1 MCGYV
6 HTRESQ
12 KKVSDLQALELKVA
26 EGAGNDTQVL
36 CSALLGPLSTLLAY
50 LIHQEDTSPEV
61 RAKDS

>member
-12 KKVSDLQALELKVA
+12 KKVSDPLALELKVA

-36 CSALLGPLSTLLAY
+36 CSALLGHLSTLLVY

-61 RAKDS
+61 RVKDS